1 MAKYRWQAYKV
12 FTKRS
17 FTNANTRPLE
27 KWKNVDYER
36 AQCVGNTKHNR
47 RSSTFL
53 GVGCLRL

>member
-36 AQCVGNTKHNR
+36 AQCVGNTKHN
-47 RSSTFL
+47 
-53 GVGCLRL
+53 